1 VPKGL
6 RYAPECSVVGTTSC
20 ALPTAGNRRLRLW
33 PPNDLHVAERHGGD
47 CEYASFAEPP
57 SDLFI
62 LPSGDVEPVVSGTAD
77 NLRNIACQL
86 GILLA
91 DEENGYE

>member
-1 VPKGL
+1 MCAIYS
-6 RYAPECSVVGTTSC
+6 RQSQAASV
-20 ALPTAGNRRLRLW
+20 AAD
-33 PPNDLHVAERHGGD
+33 DLHVAERHGVD

-91 DEENGYE
+91 VLW